1 MLNTAAVRPRRDLFL
16 LLAVAYLA
24 VPNVIFLASWVRP
37 IIGLPAALV
46 VLVGVVWL
54 AWSTKLTAPRRVLP
68 PKMFSGV
75 LALAFLW
82 TLVAGV
88 GGVFPQSNDYYKH
101 NLLFHDLAT
110 ISWPVK
116 YSLEGGPSYLCYAM
130 GYYLV
135 PTLGGQCF
143 GESAVAPLTFLW
155 TFIGVALVFYWV
167 ATLTVAPVKT
177 LGAIILCAATGVA
190 WTFFKNHGIPGLYP
204 VDGLGGIL
212 MKDGLNFDYSDSFTR
227 FNYQPQHALIGWLG
241 AAILYEMLW
250 AHKNP
255 RGAMFVWAL
264 GLLWS
269 PLTCL
274 GLLLVPLA
282 AVVRVHWQNYF
293 EPINLV
299 GGVVLLFVMGLYF
312 QGHAVLPDQG
322 FIWKFSD
329 GAGWVIRYGLFLA
342 LHLTPLLCLW
352 LVEREEKI
360 LAEWRPLLF
369 VGTVILVL
377 LPLFKIGFASD
388 LRLQASSVALLF
400 FALSVDRVLQ
410 SEKFSLKS
418 PLFLMLVAT
427 LLVGAICPVVRP
439 VKNLLFS
446 ATNYSYESIVTYV
459 GWQHLPDMRD
469 PGFDVAA
476 QYLGRHSSLAERVLL
491 R

>member
-1 MLNTAAVRPRRDLFL
+1 MLNAAAVRPRRDLFL

-24 VPNVIFLASWVRP
+24 LPNVIFLASWIRP
-37 IIGLPAALV
+37 VIGIPAALV
-46 VLVGVVWL
+46 VIGAVVWL
-54 AWSTKLTAPRRVLP
+54 AWSAKLAEPRRVLP
-68 PKMFSGV
+68 PKMFGGV
-75 LALAFLW
+75 LVLAFLW

-88 GGVFPQSNDYYKH
+88 GGVFPQSNDYFKH

-110 ISWPVK
+110 LSWPVK
-116 YSLEGGPSYLCYAM
+116 YSLEGGQSFLCYAM

-155 TFIGVALVFYWV
+155 TFLGVALVFYWA
-167 ATLTVAPVKT
+167 ATLTVAPLKT
-177 LGAIILCAATGVA
+177 VGAIILCAATGVA

-212 MKDGLNFDYSDSFTR
+212 MKDGLYFDYSDSFTR
-227 FNYQPQHALIGWLG
+227 FNYQPQHALVGWLG
-241 AAILYEMLW
+241 AAVLYEMLW
-250 AHKNP
+250 NHKQP
-255 RGAMFVWAL
+255 RGVMFVWSL
-264 GLLWS
+264 CLLWS

-282 AVVRVHWQNYF
+282 AMLRVRWQSYF

-299 GGVVLLFVMGLYF
+299 GGVVLLFIMGIYF

-322 FIWKFSD
+322 FIGKFSE
-329 GAGWVIRYGLFLA
+329 GLGWVVRYGLFLT
-342 LHLTPLLCLW
+342 LHLTPFVFLW
-352 LVEREEKI
+352 LVERKEKI
-360 LAEWRPLLF
+360 LGEWRPLLL
-369 VGTVILVL
+369 VATVILVL

-388 LRLQASSVALLF
+388 LRLQASSAALLF
-400 FALSVDRVLQ
+400 FALAVDRVLQ
-410 SEKFSLKS
+410 SEKFSLKR
-418 PLFLMLVAT
+418 PLFVLLVAT

-446 ATNYSYESIVTYV
+446 TNNYSYESIVTYV

-476 QYLGRHSSLAERVLL
+476 QYLGRHGSLAERVLL